1 MNLYAILQITHILK
15 IRQRNP
21 YYHEF
26 RKYELNLCGEFLT
39 EKNQSELL
47 KEDDYYFF
55 HYSPFTNLDMIF
67 PSLFIKAPFQGK
79 PTLYSP
85 ANLSPLDQVNVP

>member
-26 RKYELNLCGEFLT
+26 RKYELNLCGKCLT
-39 EKNQSELL
+39 EKNQSRLL
-47 KEDDYYFF
+47 KADDYY
-55 HYSPFTNLDMIF
+55 
-67 PSLFIKAPFQGK
+67 
-79 PTLYSP
+79 
-85 ANLSPLDQVNVP
+85 